1 MSTFLNNDFF
11 LNNRTAKVLYHDY
24 AAKMP
29 IIDYHCH
36 IPPQHI
42 AEDVRFQNL
51 TEIMLGGDHYKWRV
65 MRTNGVD
72 EKYITGDAAPFEKF
86 KAFATVLPRAIGN
99 PVYQWTHLE
108 LRRFFGCD
116 LVINEANAEKIWEF
130 CNEKLQNDPNFTAKG
145 IIRSS
150 NVTALATTDD
160 PIDSLEWHEKIKADT
175 NFATKVVPA
184 WRPDKAMRIAK
195 PDYVEY
201 IGKLSAVSGTEIH
214 NFDDIKAALATRIQ
228 FFTEHGCK
236 ASDHGIEGVYYHPA
250 TTEELN
256 LIVENRLAGKDIS
269 KEDVLK
275 YEYNILL
282 YLGQQY
288 HKNNWVFEIHYG
300 AGRDANQVMF
310 NKLGPDTGYDFIR
323 PQSGADGLQ
332 NLLNDLYKDDTLP
345 KTLLFSLNANDDA
358 ILNVIAGS
366 FQKVGIRSAVQ
377 QGSAWW
383 FNDTKM
389 GMEAQMR
396 NMASNAVLGNFIGM
410 LTDSRSLL
418 SYSRH
423 EYFRRILCG
432 IIGDMVEN
440 GEYPDDIEY
449 LGGLVQD
456 ISYRNA
462 DSFFEY

>member
-1 MSTFLNNDFF
+1 MSTFLNKDFF
-11 LNNRTAKVLYHDY
+11 LNNSTAKILYHDY
-24 AAKMP
+24 ATKMP

-65 MRTNGVD
+65 MRANGVD
-72 EKYITGDAAPFEKF
+72 EKYITGDAEPFEKF

-116 LVINEANAEKIWEF
+116 LVIKEANAEKIWEF
-130 CNEKLQNDPNFTAKG
+130 CNDKLQNDPNFTAKG

-150 NVTALATTDD
+150 KVTALATTDD
-160 PIDSLEWHEKIKADT
+160 PIDSLEWHEKIKEDSSFT
-175 NFATKVVPA
+175 TKVVPA

-195 PDYVEY
+195 PDFVEY
-201 IGKLSAVSGTEIH
+201 IGKLASVSNTDIH
-214 NFDDIKAALATRIQ
+214 NFDDIKAALAARIQ

-250 TTEELN
+250 TAEELN
-256 LIVENRLAGKDIS
+256 KIVENRLAGKGIS
-269 KEDVLK
+269 KEDTLK

-310 NKLGPDTGYDFIR
+310 DKLGPDTGYDFIR

-358 ILNVIAGS
+358 ILNVLAGS
-366 FQKVGIRSAVQ
+366 FQKAGIRSAVQ

-383 FNDTKM
+383 FNDTKL
-389 GMEAQMR
+389 GMEMQIR
-396 NMASNAVLGNFIGM
+396 NMASNAVLGNFVGM

-432 IIGDMVEN
+432 IIGEMVEN

-449 LGGLVQD
+449 LGDLVQD

-462 DSFFEY
+462 DSYFGY